1 MPPFLVVSLSIF
13 TASVFGF
20 IASIFRQPLIIG
32 YIFAGLTLSL
42 FGVFSE
48 ENQGLLENMAHL
60 GITFLLFLVGLEMNV
75 KELAKVSQVALL
87 VGVGQMVFTFI
98 IGFLLVL
105 FLGFSLIPALYI
117 TVSLVFSSTIIAVK
131 LLSEKKDLNSLYGKI
146 TVGLLLVQDL
156 VAVLVLIFLSGFQT
170 ETFTL
175 FVFLS
180 VFAKG
185 ILLFIGIYILTKSLL
200 TKIFDRVAMV
210 SSELLFLAAISWA
223 LALSAL
229 VSLPAV
235 GFSIEIGGFLAGL
248 ALAGSSERLQIA
260 SRVKPLRDFFIL
272 AFFLLLGAQMIVGL
286 TPSLVFK
293 GLLFSLFVLL
303 VKPLI
308 IFVIIGFLGYKSRT
322 AFLSAVTASQ
332 ISEFSF
338 VIVALGYKLGH
349 ITGGEVGLVAIIG
362 VATMTTSTYL
372 TLAGHKLY
380 HSARYFLGK
389 FERKRTKEVA
399 FVPQESLTEHTILIG
414 VGRTGS
420 ALLPV
425 LREQNHKLLVVDFD
439 PDVVERLSGKG
450 FSVMY
455 GDSTDF
461 EALELLGLERAKY
474 VISTTNSLED
484 NLMLLKKVKKIRGRR
499 PLVVMT
505 VSTSGDALTL
515 YEAGADYVVVPRI
528 VSGEHLADL
537 FAKGDIDKAYFA
549 RLRERHFER
558 LARERF

>member
-1 MPPFLVVSLSIF
+1 MSAFLVVSLSVLS
-13 TASVFGF
+13 ASIFGF

-32 YIFAGLTLSL
+32 YIFAGLVLSL
-42 FGVFSE
+42 FGVFSR
-48 ENQGLLENMAHL
+48 ENQALLENMAHL

-75 KELAKVSQVALL
+75 KELAKVGRVALL
-87 VGVGQMVFTFI
+87 VGGGQMIFTLL
-98 IGFLLVL
+98 IGFLLAL
-105 FLGFSLIPALYI
+105 FLGFSPTPALYI
-117 TVSLVFSSTIIAVK
+117 AISLAFSSTIVAVK
-131 LLSEKKDLNSLYGKI
+131 LLSEKKDLNSLHGKI
-146 TVGLLLVQDL
+146 TVGILLVQD
-156 VAVLVLIFLSGFQT
+156 VAAVFVLIFLSGFRT
-170 ETFTL
+170 EVASL
-175 FVFLS
+175 LVFLP

-185 ILLFIGIYILTKSLL
+185 ILLLAGVYILSRSIL

-210 SSELLFLAAISWA
+210 SSELLFLAAVSWA

-272 AFFLLLGAQMIVGL
+272 AFFLLLGAQIVDGL
-286 TPSLVFK
+286 TLSLILK

-308 IFVIIGFLGYKSRT
+308 VFLMIGLFGYKSRT
-322 AFLSAVTASQ
+322 SFLSAVTLAQ

-338 VIVALGYKLGH
+338 VTVALGYTLGH
-349 ITGGEVGLVAIIG
+349 ITRGEVGLVAVVG
-362 VATMTTSTYL
+362 MVTMATSAYL
-372 TLAGHKLY
+372 ILGGYRLY
-380 HSARYFLGK
+380 HKARFFLGK
-389 FERKRTKEVA
+389 FERKRTKEIA
-399 FVPQESLTEHTILIG
+399 FLPQEGLAEHTILIG

-439 PDVVERLSGKG
+439 PNVVERLSGKG

-455 GDSTDF
+455 GDTTDF
-461 EALELLGLERAKY
+461 EALELLNLERARY

-484 NLMLLKKVKKIRGRR
+484 NLMLLRKIKKIRGRR

-505 VSTSGDALTL
+505 VSTPADALAL

-537 FAKGDIDKAYFA
+537 FSKGDIDKAYFTK
-549 RLRERHFER
+549 LRERHFER